1 MDMQEMALRL
11 GNLERARS
19 EDMQKMAQQAFMDKY
34 GSRVSNNESL
44 GLVILNELNRRGVDV
59 SAADEAVQQILD
71 QLRMEATALLDTI
84 KDTMTDA
91 SDLIDKV
98 DTMQEAVEVAGMA
111 TGADMS
117 QPSAAMNAGE
127 LPPVEPMEP
136 PPPMPPEGGDMGGMP
151 PEGGD
156 MGGMPPEGGE
166 PAPAPEGGMPPEGGD
181 MGGMPPEGGEP
192 APAPAP
198 EEMPPQNT
206 PSDARIKR
214 VQAMR
219 AHMPKPKA
227 TGMKL
232 DSNIISACR
241 GM

>member
-136 PPPMPPEGGDMGGMP
+136 PPPMPPEGGDMGAMP

-156 MGGMPPEGGE
+156 MGGTPPEGGDMG
-166 PAPAPEGGMPPEGGD
+166 AMPPEGGD
-181 MGGMPPEGGEP
+181 MGAIPPEGG
-192 APAPAP
+192 APAP

>member
-166 PAPAPEGGMPPEGGD
+166 PAPAP
-181 MGGMPPEGGEP
+181 
-192 APAPAP
+192 AP

>member
-136 PPPMPPEGGDMGGMP
+136 PMPPEGGDMGGMP

-156 MGGMPPEGGE
+156 MGGMPPEGGGM
-166 PAPAPEGGMPPEGGD
+166 GGMPPEGGD

-241 GM
+241 GL

>member
-151 PEGGD
+151 PEGG
-156 MGGMPPEGGE
+156 
-166 PAPAPEGGMPPEGGD
+166 
-181 MGGMPPEGGEP
+181 EP